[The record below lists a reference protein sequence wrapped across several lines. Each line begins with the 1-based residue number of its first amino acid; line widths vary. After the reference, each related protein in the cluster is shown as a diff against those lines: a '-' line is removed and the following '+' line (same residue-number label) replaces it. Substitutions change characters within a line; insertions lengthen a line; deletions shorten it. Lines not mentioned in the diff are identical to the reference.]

1 MPTSSQTRDGETA
14 PERSTTRTPTLAS
27 MRHWG
32 GSVSVV
38 AIVIAT
44 AGGRF
49 GPRADFGVAAARL
62 TGAGGGAGGGTTA
75 EGPAGGG
82 VLVVTAFSRESVG
95 SWLGPVLPKSELVC
109 AAVGAGRRGCGSRV
123 RGGAAA

>member
-1 MPTSSQTRDGETA
+1 MPTSSQTRDGDTD

-38 AIVIAT
+38 AIVMAT

-49 GPRADFGVAAARL
+49 GPRADLGLAAGRPAD
-62 TGAGGGAGGGTTA
+62 AGGGASGGTTA
-75 EGPAGGG
+75 EGPAGCG

-95 SWLGPVLPKSELVC
+95 SGVGPVSPKSELVC
-109 AAVGAGRRGCGSRV
+109 AAAG
-123 RGGAAA
+123 